1 MNKLLDE
8 ASGYH
13 GSGNIGG
20 DLRRCHNSHN
30 ATRSYKKV
38 CSRGFP
44 AARECVDREQKK
56 VDIDACDS
64 ILKRPKL

>member
-13 GSGNIGG
+13 GSGNIDGH
-20 DLRRCHNSHN
+20 LRRCHNGHN

-38 CSRGFP
+38 YSRGSP
-44 AARECVDREQKK
+44 AARECVDRKQKK
-56 VDIDACDS
+56 VDVDACDS
-64 ILKRPKL
+64 TFESLKL